1 MKALTKDK
9 FLVTFKSVSK
19 ADPAGGEVRS
29 ICEKLYP
36 GVGNVLSWIP
46 NGSLLMGCEDV
57 KVKATIKYL
66 IFYPES
72 ALSCGRRTVSDTESS
87 T

>member
-19 ADPAGGEVRS
+19 ADPQGGEVRS

-36 GVGNVLSWIP
+36 GVGNVLAWIP
-46 NGSLLMGCEDV
+46 NGSLLMGSEEV
-57 KVKATIKYL
+57 KVKGLLK
-66 IFYPES
+66 
-72 ALSCGRRTVSDTESS
+72 
-87 T
+87 